1 MAAFSPS
8 ARSAMPERGG
18 VSWARVQAGRLPA
31 SPGVYRFID
40 GSGRV
45 LYLGRAVSLRRRV
58 PSYWGDLGDRR
69 HLADMVPRIAELQA
83 VASDSA
89 HEAAWLERN
98 LLRSSLPPWNRSP
111 DGGQEVEV
119 WIRLSDSPRAPG
131 LEVVHDRLPG
141 DQARYFGPYLG
152 GQKVR
157 DAVSGLSRV
166 LPIDYAR
173 DARAGTARDLAR
185 VRGASPADRVRLTRS
200 VVAVLSRD
208 PAHAAA
214 VRAELASR
222 RDAACSLLSF
232 EFAAKLQAEIEA
244 LDWVTTE
251 QKVTRQDSSDFD
263 VCGWA
268 DGTLVTFEIRCGRV
282 SRWSQR
288 QCPAKAGRRQS
299 DATPPEWTAFAA
311 RNASLAARLAR

>member
-1 MAAFSPS
+1 
-8 ARSAMPERGG
+8 
-18 VSWARVQAGRLPA
+18 
-31 SPGVYRFID
+31 
-40 GSGRV
+40 
-45 LYLGRAVSLRRRV
+45 
-58 PSYWGDLGDRR
+58 
-69 HLADMVPRIAELQA
+69 MVPRIAQLQA
-83 VASDSA
+83 IASDSA

-119 WIRLSDSPRAPG
+119 WIRLSESPHAPG
-131 LEVVHDRLPG
+131 LEVVHDRLRG

-166 LPIDYAR
+166 LPLDYAR
-173 DARAGTARDLAR
+173 DARAGMERDLAR

-208 PAHAAA
+208 PAPTAA
-214 VRAELASR
+214 VRAELANR
-222 RDAACSLLSF
+222 RDAAASRLSF

-251 QKVTRQDSSDFD
+251 QKVTRQNPSDFD
-263 VCGWA
+263 VRGWA
-268 DGTLVTFEIRCGRV
+268 DGMLVAFEVRSGRL

-288 QCPAKAGRRQS
+288 PCAAEAGLRQCE
-299 DATPPEWTAFAA
+299 ATPPEWTAFAD
-311 RNASLAARLAR
+311 RNALLAARLTQ